1 MKLRTLTPV
10 HVGDGEEIIPWEY
23 ELVGNRKLRVYSFE
37 GLLKELEEKLS
48 GSALKNTLKRLSQD
62 IKINGFKKSLGDFL
76 RENGLSLKSLYEIE
90 RKTSLR
96 RGNEYKGIKSFIKSS
111 GKVYIPGSEVK
122 GALRTIFIFGAVY
135 RDLKEGKKDSL
146 NFVIKTVEDALK
158 SGRCLKDK
166 KFWQDIERKLENY
179 FFVNG
184 APERDAK
191 YDLFKTLRVSDSL
204 TREPS
209 QVLYVDDVTILGS
222 SKVFYDPHELLK
234 EGQEFELRIEVDE
247 DYKKV
252 LKRFHKNP
260 YIDLINWE
268 FLQESSYNFYRFL
281 LAEEESFFER
291 FSIDGVRRDLR
302 KVKEALS
309 RGEFVVR
316 IGKHQGFL
324 SLTVMLLVKLGAKEL
339 YRKFYEKFISAPGK
353 PVNKTR
359 KITKEGRL
367 LGFCTLEL
375 S

>member
-1 MKLRTLTPV
+1 MRLRTLTPV

-146 NFVIKTVEDALK
+146 NFVIKTVENALK
-158 SGRCLKDK
+158 SGRSLKDK

-204 TREPS
+204 PREPS

-252 LKRFHKNP
+252 LKRLHKNP

-281 LAEEESFFER
+281 LAEEEAFFEK
-291 FSIDGVRRDLR
+291 FSLDGVRRDLR